1 MGVLCK
7 FVMEVLARR
16 DSAIVPLAVRI
27 AEVAGMIVGRAE
39 AVRKIADTVAERT
52 AGIEAGMIV
61 RN

>member
-1 MGVLCK
+1 VLCK
-7 FVMEVLARR
+7 SVVEVSARR
-16 DSAIVPLAVRI
+16 DSAIVPLAVSI
-27 AEVAGMIVGRAE
+27 AEVAGMIAGRAE